1 MSRAAISERRRTVAV
16 VLLGVLL
23 ATLGL
28 AGGAVQVLRA
38 AASEP
43 APAVPEQSA
52 ETSTPARSTTVA
64 TPALP
69 MIAVDPAAGV
79 RRQRVGGP
87 SDFPGSLGSAPP
99 AAVAAYQRAAVI
111 LESAS
116 QCALEWTVL
125 AAIGR
130 VESDHGRGPALRA
143 PLDGRGGR
151 GELADTDGGV
161 LDHDRRWDAPV
172 GPMTL
177 LPSTWRSVAVDA
189 DGDGARNPRDLDDA
203 ALAAAVLL
211 CSQGG
216 LEDPAALKAALAS
229 YHRAA
234 GFVPTVL
241 ALAARYER
249 QAGQVPPPP
258 VVELPLPVLPDP
270 CRCLAAR
277 PGPAGAPT
285 SAATSAGH
293 LVLVPPTPVPTTGGT
308 SPTPTPTPSAGPTD
322 ETSPTDASSPT
333 DSASPTEASPTDTA
347 TPTDPTS
354 DPSPQETP

>member
-1 MSRAAISERRRTVAV
+1 MSRAANSERRRTVAV

-28 AGGAVQVLRA
+28 VGGAVQVLRA

-43 APAVPEQSA
+43 APAVPERST
-52 ETSTPARSTTVA
+52 ETSAAAPVTTVA

-69 MIAVDPAAGV
+69 VVAVDPATGV
-79 RRQRVGGP
+79 RRQQVGGP

-99 AAVAAYQRAAVI
+99 AAVAAYQRATVI

-116 QCALEWTVL
+116 RCTLEWTVL

-130 VESDHGRGPALRA
+130 VESNHGRGPALHA

-161 LDHDRRWDAPV
+161 VDHDRRWDAPV
-172 GPMTL
+172 GPMAL

-189 DGDGARNPRDLDDA
+189 DGDGARNPRAVDDA

-249 QAGQVPPPP
+249 QAGEVPPPP
-258 VVELPLPVLPDP
+258 VVELPLPVLPDA

-277 PGPAGAPT
+277 PTPGGAPT

-308 SPTPTPTPSAGPTD
+308 SPATPTTPTASAGPTD
-322 ETSPTDASSPT
+322 ATSPT
-333 DSASPTEASPTDTA
+333 DSASPTDGSPTDTA

-354 DPSPQETP
+354 EPSPQETP